1 MLQRRRLVRL
11 WPAFFVEIGFMFDA
25 PSIELLLASQSPRR
39 RELITLL
46 GYPVRC
52 LAAEADEESIQ
63 TPDPAI
69 NVVETAVLKANLIT
83 QSFMPASGVHTILVA
98 ADTTVAVDGQMLNK
112 PGDAVEARHMLQLLR
127 GRTHEVY
134 SGFVIRNL
142 LSGEEQQGVH
152 TAVVIMRP
160 YTDAEIE
167 AYVAT
172 GDPLDKAGAYAIQH
186 PGFRPVGELH
196 GCFLSVMGFPLCDL
210 LWTLRQ
216 MGIPGREDKSAIYQ
230 AHQQYFCPVFQQH
243 FA

>member
-1 MLQRRRLVRL
+1 L
-11 WPAFFVEIGFMFDA
+11 WPAFFVEIGLMPDE

-39 RELITLL
+39 RELITYL
-46 GYPVRC
+46 GYPVQSV
-52 LAAEADEESIQ
+52 AADADEDSIQ
-63 TPDPAI
+63 TPDPAL
-69 NVVETAVLKANLIT
+69 NVVETAVLKADLVI
-83 QSFMPASGVHTILVA
+83 QSFVAAPRVRTVLVA

-112 PGDAVEARHMLQLLR
+112 PADAAEAQYMLRQLR
-127 GRTHEVY
+127 GRSHEVH
-134 SGFVIRNL
+134 SGYVIRDL

-152 TAVVIMRP
+152 TAVVTMRP

-186 PGFRPVGELH
+186 PGFHPVGELH

-216 MGIPGREDKSAIYQ
+216 MSIPGKEDKSAIYQ
-230 AHQQYFCPVFQQH
+230 AHQQYYCPVFQQH
-243 FA
+243 FAENKN